1 MRAHPKPVGNRLELL
16 GFLVDAPAFP
26 PEPRLVYERPVRR
39 IHQSDNP
46 VVNMRR
52 QLARKMRDLVFVAEH
67 RKRRRCRNL
76 LRQTRSR
83 TIHINPNVAVPL
95 FARKMSRKNALYFQL
110 VLARK
115 RWDVHELP
123 DASMQTPSVDA
134 ALYDFPIGPPARKRD
149 RAIRATIAP
158 REHVLLR
165 CSA

>member
-52 QLARKMRDLVFVAEH
+52 HLARKMRDLVFVAEH
-67 RKRRRCRNL
+67 RKRRRRRNL

-83 TIHINPNVAVPL
+83 TIHINPNVAVRL
-95 FARKMSRKNALYFQL
+95 LATTISRKTTLYS
-110 VLARK
+110 
-115 RWDVHELP
+115 P
-123 DASMQTPSVDA
+123 
-134 ALYDFPIGPPARKRD
+134 
-149 RAIRATIAP
+149 
-158 REHVLLR
+158 
-165 CSA
+165 